1 MQISD
6 MKTGTRLEVSWFKNG
21 AQNRSETDSPVY
33 VSQLLEPPSGR
44 QLLIAIPIQEFRL
57 VSWPDDCC
65 IEVSFTQQ
73 GSCVWSFTARYVEQ
87 LEIDKI
93 QAYRIEADET
103 LIRRQRREWYRLPCS
118 LDMTFRLVP
127 PGDDEDCETNCSP
140 EYQAITRDISGG
152 GAAFVTSAMIQE
164 NQEIEVSLQLENNR
178 PVLARGRI
186 IRVSEI
192 DNLPGRRQLSL
203 QFTEISQPNQNT
215 LVQYVFKQQLNQN
228 RRK

>member
-1 MQISD
+1 MQISEI
-6 MKTGTRLEVSWFKNG
+6 KTGTRLEVSWFKTGVRTG
-21 AQNRSETDSPVY
+21 ADATSPVY
-33 VSQLLEPPSGR
+33 VSQLIEPPSGR
-44 QLLIAIPIQEFRL
+44 QLLIAVPIQEFRL
-57 VSWPDDCC
+57 VSWPEDCR
-65 IEVSFTQQ
+65 IEISFTQQ
-73 GSCVWSFTARYVEQ
+73 GNCVWSFTARYVEQ

-103 LIRRQRREWYRLPCS
+103 LIRKQRREWYRLPCS

-127 PGDDEDCETNCSP
+127 PGDDEDCEASCSP
-140 EYQAITRDISGG
+140 EYLAITRDISGG

-186 IRVSEI
+186 IRVSEL

-203 QFTEISQPNQNT
+203 D
-215 LVQYVFKQQLNQN
+215 
-228 RRK
+228 RKSVV

>member
-1 MQISD
+1 
-6 MKTGTRLEVSWFKNG
+6 
-21 AQNRSETDSPVY
+21 
-33 VSQLLEPPSGR
+33 
-44 QLLIAIPIQEFRL
+44 
-57 VSWPDDCC
+57 
-65 IEVSFTQQ
+65 
-73 GSCVWSFTARYVEQ
+73 
-87 LEIDKI
+87 
-93 QAYRIEADET
+93 
-103 LIRRQRREWYRLPCS
+103 
-118 LDMTFRLVP
+118 MTFRLVL
-127 PGDDEDCETNCSP
+127 PGDDEDCEASCSP

-152 GAAFVTSAMIQE
+152 GAAFVTSALIQE

-186 IRVSEI
+186 IRVSEL